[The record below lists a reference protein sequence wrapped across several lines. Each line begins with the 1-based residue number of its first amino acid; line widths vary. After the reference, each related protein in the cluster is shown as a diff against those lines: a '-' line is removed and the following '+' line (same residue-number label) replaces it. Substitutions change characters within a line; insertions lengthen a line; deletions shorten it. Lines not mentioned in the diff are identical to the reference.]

1 MSFDWLE
8 YLDLARELAGSTT
21 GLSSQEA
28 RLRSAISRSYYAA
41 FCKARNHLRDKEG
54 VDTIPNGGQVH
65 SYVRNQFTRSPDR
78 VRKRAGT
85 NLNRLRIDRNKA
97 DYDDIV
103 TGLPATTKRVLKQS
117 ERIISTLGAL

>member
-8 YLDLARELAGSTT
+8 YLDLAQELARPPT
-21 GLSSQEA
+21 GPSSQEA

-54 VDTIPNGGQVH
+54 DDTIPSGGQVH
-65 SYVRNQFTRSPDR
+65 SYVRNQFMGNSDR
-78 VRKRAGT
+78 VRKKVGE
-85 NLNRLRIDRNKA
+85 NLNQLRIYRNKA

-103 TGLPATTKRVLKQS
+103 AGLPATTKRVLKQAK
-117 ERIISTLGAL
+117 RVISTLGNL